1 LVFEIFPVMPVG
13 LLPEIGAIPLDGI
26 FLGKA
31 VVVKLVFNF
40 QIAVDTVFDLID
52 GDVADWPKVSSI
64 WQREARNEA

>member
-1 LVFEIFPVMPVG
+1 MPVG

-40 QIAVDTVFDLID
+40 QIAVDTVLDLID
-52 GDVADWPKVSSI
+52 GDVAGIGDVVDEVDLSTRPF
-64 WQREARNEA
+64 